1 MYTVPV
7 ESSDLIVA
15 ASTYLDEFSSAA
27 DDTKNRIASAV
38 EEMSK
43 QVDKQAREA
52 ELIFIAVIVAM
63 VVVVSGV
70 SFLLSETITRPI
82 MALTKGSE
90 QIANG
95 DLNYRF
101 NVNTGDEMQV
111 LAEQFNVMTRA

>member
-1 MYTVPV
+1 MQSRWNPLT
-7 ESSDLIVA
+7 LIVSA
-15 ASTYLDEFSSAA
+15 TTYLDEFSSAA
-27 DDTKNRIASAV
+27 EDTKNQIASAV
-38 EEMSK
+38 DDMSK

-90 QIANG
+90 QIG
-95 DLNYRF
+95 KGELDY
-101 NVNTGDEMQV
+101 TH
-111 LAEQFNVMTRA
+111 